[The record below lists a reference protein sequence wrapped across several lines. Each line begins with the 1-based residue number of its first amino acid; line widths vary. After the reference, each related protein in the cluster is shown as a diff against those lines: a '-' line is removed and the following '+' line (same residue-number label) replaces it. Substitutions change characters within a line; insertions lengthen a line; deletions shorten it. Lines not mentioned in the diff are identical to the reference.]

1 MPQTPK
7 SHPGLV
13 LGAAN
18 MGSASDP
25 MCKTTTPEAAAELLT
40 ILQSYGYDTVDTA
53 RRYPPFAQG
62 TSEEL
67 LGSALA
73 ILSKRNNTPAN
84 PPNIKIDTK
93 VLSNPGDHTI
103 PRITSSIRA
112 SLSALQLPKV
122 HTIYAHAPDR
132 STPFTSAASAFHT
145 AVTTHGQAAR
155 WGISNY
161 TLSEVQTLL
170 QICDENNWTRPS
182 VYQGQYSA
190 VARQSE
196 ALLIQYLHSQDISF
210 YAFAPGA
217 AGIFGSAS
225 RLQLQNAA
233 GDAMRAAYG
242 VDAVR
247 RAAERVKAVAAE
259 KGIKSAHEVAV
270 RWVVWHSMLDAA
282 YGDKVIVGAGS
293 VQQLRETLDGV
304 ERGPLE
310 PDVVEVVERVWAEIE
325 IERENPGV

>member
-1 MPQTPK
+1 MPQAHKP
-7 SHPGLV
+7 HPDIV

-18 MGSASDP
+18 FGSASDP
-25 MCKTTTPEAAAELLT
+25 LCKTTTPEAAAEHLT

-73 ILSKRNNTPAN
+73 LLEKNTTSPG
-84 PPNIKIDTK
+84 PSTIKIDTK
-93 VLSNPGDHTI
+93 VLSNPGDHSI
-103 PRITSSIRA
+103 PRIASSIAA
-112 SLSALQLPKV
+112 SLSSLQLPQV

-132 STPFTSAASAFHT
+132 STPLSSPASAFHS
-145 AVTTHGQAAR
+145 AVTTNGQATQ

-170 QICDENNWTRPS
+170 QICDANNWLRPA

-196 ALLIQYLHSQDISF
+196 TSLIPYLHSQNIAF

-225 RLQLQNAA
+225 RLQLQNAV
-233 GDAMRAAYG
+233 GDAMRAAFG
-242 VDAVR
+242 VDGVQ

-270 RWVVWHSMLDAA
+270 RWVVWHSMLDAN

-293 VQQLRETLDGV
+293 AQQLRETLEGV
-304 ERGPLE
+304 EKGPLE
-310 PDVVEVVERVWAEIE
+310 EDVVEVVERVWAEIE
-325 IERENPGV
+325 N